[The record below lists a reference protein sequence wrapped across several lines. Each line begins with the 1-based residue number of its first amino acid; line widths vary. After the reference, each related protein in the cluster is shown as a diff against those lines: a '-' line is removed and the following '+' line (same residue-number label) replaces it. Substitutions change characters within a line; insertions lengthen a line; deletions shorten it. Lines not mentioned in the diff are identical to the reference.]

1 MKLKGVNPFQQHIE
15 KIVLGLVLVIL
26 LGVIALQFVTTPNNI
41 EDGGRS
47 IAPAQVYTSLESQA
61 NQLQSQIT
69 DLNPALPDVKPVD
82 LVQRYNNA
90 FENAGSTRLALSSS
104 LGQGVDIAQATG
116 TDVQQVKGIESGPVA
131 ALDVPAT
138 TTPVA
143 VSQWAT
149 LDPYAVQTVPEYAD
163 YVPAQQPFDFPS
175 ISIEATFSGTEL
187 EAVLSGENGGST
199 IPRRFWSATGIAILG
214 FEVERQR
221 LMPDGSWS
229 ASESIQTPPHTP
241 IPTNAINS
249 ESGLQELV
257 TVIGNAA
264 RAVDD
269 VARPMFPPT
278 IAGSAWTPPSERVA
292 LEGASEDDQIKRLQ
306 RQLERARGELERL
319 SNPPRPTTQ
328 SPRDQ
333 RPGGG
338 KTSDPAPSRNNPS
351 NTTNDRNRQRIERVR
366 ETITRLEDEL
376 KDLGVEE
383 VTSSVR
389 VRTSAR
395 DVQSV
400 LETEAIELWAHDLGV
415 EPGATYRYR
424 TRVAVNNPLFR
435 KSAELD
441 PDDAAQQ
448 ALTRD
453 PIARGD
459 WSEWSSPVVAGARE
473 YFFVTSAN
481 LGTAGDTSPARA
493 TVELYQMYYGHYRKS
508 TLTVSPGDMLSA
520 SVRVSGDLL
529 AFDTQTVPVADA
541 SKFVESLGGDAAAS
555 DLPEGISE
563 LPGRVRIDMG
573 VFVLDVYQGQEQTT
587 TGLGGQQQSVI
598 QVVLRN
604 SDGEVIVR
612 TEQAD
617 ESSLAYALAAE
628 SASSAS
634 STPLRSPGE
643 QAISPSAELF
653 EPADP

>member
-1 MKLKGVNPFQQHIE
+1 MKLKGVNPIQQHIE

-69 DLNPALPDVKPVD
+69 DLNPALPDVQPVD
-82 LVQRYNNA
+82 LVERYNNA
-90 FENAGSTRLALSSS
+90 FENAGASRLALSSP
-104 LGQGVDIAQATG
+104 LGDGVDIATATG
-116 TDVQQVKGIESGPVA
+116 TDVKEVKGIDSGPVA

-138 TTPVA
+138 STPIA

-149 LDPYAVQTVPEYAD
+149 LDPYAVQVVPEYAD
-163 YVPAQQPFDFPS
+163 YIPSQQPYDFAS
-175 ISIEATFSGTEL
+175 ISVEATFSGTEL
-187 EAVLSGENGGST
+187 EAVLNGENGGSA

-241 IPTNAINS
+241 IPTNAISS

-257 TVIGNAA
+257 TVIGDAS
-264 RAVDD
+264 RAIDD

-278 IAGSAWTPPSERVA
+278 IAGSAWVPPSERVEM
-292 LEGASEDDQIKRLQ
+292 EGATESEQIRRLQ

-319 SNPPRPTTQ
+319 NNPQNPQTT
-328 SPRDQ
+328 RDP

-338 KTSDPAPSRNNPS
+338 KTSDPRTTQRPP

-366 ETITRLEDEL
+366 ETITRLETEL
-376 KDLGVEE
+376 KDLGVEDDAGAA
-383 VTSSVR
+383 R

-395 DVQSV
+395 DVRSV
-400 LETEAIELWAHDLGV
+400 LEEEAIELWAHDLGV

-459 WSEWSSPVVAGARE
+459 WSSWSEPVVAGARE
-473 YFFVTSAN
+473 YFFLTSTN
-481 LGTAGDTSPARA
+481 LGNEGDTAPARA

-529 AFDTQTVPVADA
+529 AFDTATVPVADA
-541 SKFVESLGGDAAAS
+541 GKVVESLSNEATPG

-563 LPGRVRIDMG
+563 LPGRIRIDMG

-604 SDGEVIVR
+604 ADGEVIVR
-612 TEQAD
+612 TEQGD
-617 ESSLAYALAAE
+617 ESSLAYALASE

-634 STPLRSPGE
+634 STPLRAPGD
-643 QAISPSAELF
+643 QVIPPSAELF
-653 EPADP
+653 EPNEP